1 MKKHKSKPIEK
12 TIIFNRRILLFVITF
27 IIFLCFSISLLK
39 SEDVELGITLLAVSI
54 FISLGIF
61 LSPLYFVF
69 TKNEITVI
77 WLFQYKRIIPWSSI
91 KSIIELKWGEVHRDL
106 PKYGLI
112 YHLNYKGY
120 IVSKQFDIPRN
131 KKTKKCLKN
140 MQDIKLFNMSDKA
153 SIFLV
158 KPFILQDN
166 AINRPNG

>member
-61 LSPLYFVF
+61 LTPLYFVF

-77 WLFQYKRIIPWSSI
+77 WIFQYKRIIPWSSI
-91 KSIIELKWGEVHRDL
+91 KSIVELKWGEVHRDL
-106 PKYGLI
+106 PIYGLI
-112 YHLNYKGY
+112 YQLNYKGY
-120 IVSKQFDIPRN
+120 IVSKRFDIPRN
-131 KKTKKCLKN
+131 KKTKKMFEKYARYK
-140 MQDIKLFNMSDKA
+140 I
-153 SIFLV
+153 V
-158 KPFILQDN
+158 
-166 AINRPNG
+166 

>member
-1 MKKHKSKPIEK
+1 MKKQKSKPIEK
-12 TIIFNRRILLFVITF
+12 TIIFNRRILFFVITF

-39 SEDVELGITLLAVSI
+39 SEDVELGVLLLVVSI

-106 PKYGLI
+106 PKYELI

-131 KKTKKCLKN
+131 KKRKRVNVDLPVFYVSN
-140 MQDIKLFNMSDKA
+140 
-153 SIFLV
+153 
-158 KPFILQDN
+158 
-166 AINRPNG
+166 

>member
-39 SEDVELGITLLAVSI
+39 SEDVELGVLLLAVSI

-106 PKYGLI
+106 PKYELI

-120 IVSKQFDIPRN
+120 IVSKQFDIPIN
-131 KKTKKCLKN
+131 KRTKRMFEKYARYK
-140 MQDIKLFNMSDKA
+140 I
-153 SIFLV
+153 V
-158 KPFILQDN
+158 
-166 AINRPNG
+166 

>member
-1 MKKHKSKPIEK
+1 MKKQKSKPIEK
-12 TIIFNRRILLFVITF
+12 TIIFNRRILFFVITF
-27 IIFLCFSISLLK
+27 IIFFCFSISLLK
-39 SEDVELGITLLAVSI
+39 SEYVELGILLLVVSI

-106 PKYGLI
+106 PKYELI

-131 KKTKKCLKN
+131 KKTKRMFEKYARYK
-140 MQDIKLFNMSDKA
+140 I
-153 SIFLV
+153 V
-158 KPFILQDN
+158 
-166 AINRPNG
+166 

>member
-1 MKKHKSKPIEK
+1 MKKHESKPIEK
-12 TIIFNRRILLFVITF
+12 TIIFNRRILFFVIVF
-27 IIFLCFSISLLK
+27 ITFLCFSISLLK
-39 SEDVELGITLLAVSI
+39 SKDVELGVLLLVVSI

-69 TKNEITVI
+69 TENEITVI

-106 PKYGLI
+106 PKYELI

-131 KKTKKCLKN
+131 KRTKRMFEKYARYK
-140 MQDIKLFNMSDKA
+140 I
-153 SIFLV
+153 V
-158 KPFILQDN
+158 
-166 AINRPNG
+166 

>member
-12 TIIFNRRILLFVITF
+12 TIIFNRRILFFVITF

-39 SEDVELGITLLAVSI
+39 SEDVELGILLLVVSI

-69 TKNEITVI
+69 TKNEITII
-77 WLFQYKRIIPWSSI
+77 WFFQYKRIISWSSI

-106 PKYGLI
+106 PKYELI

-131 KKTKKCLKN
+131 KKTKKVIERYAKYK
-140 MQDIKLFNMSDKA
+140 I
-153 SIFLV
+153 V
-158 KPFILQDN
+158 
-166 AINRPNG
+166 